1 MTICTLNNYL
11 LTALADF
18 CAGEGAVRPVLKEVM
33 LEIMPEAV
41 RLVATD
47 TYAMVVMHLPSG
59 EGHGVTVECEEPLAV
74 TVPVCALKGLLKERK
89 RPQTRIAIDPDTL
102 TATVSNA
109 AGMQTTVPCRA
120 GEEFVPYRAVLPKS
134 DAYAREAITLD
145 ADFLARFG
153 RLARA
158 LGVKPQVT
166 LELHEGHGPVAVHL
180 RHVDYC
186 YGLIMPVIAQR
197 TLGVPAWLQETEAA
211 VPLAA

>member
-1 MTICTLNNYL
+1 MTTCTLNNYV

-18 CAGEGAVRPVLKEVM
+18 CAGDGAVRPVLKEV
-33 LEIMPEAV
+33 LVEVTPEYL

-59 EGHGVTVECEEPLAV
+59 EEHGVTVECEAPLAV
-74 TVPVCALKGLLKERK
+74 TVPVGALKALLKERK
-89 RPQTRIAIDPDTL
+89 RPQIRIAIDPEAL

-120 GEEFVPYRAVLPKS
+120 GEEFVPYRVVLPRE
-134 DAYAREAITLD
+134 AAAAREAITLD

-180 RHVDYC
+180 RQVEYC
-186 YGLIMPVIAQR
+186 YGLIMPVIDQSA
-197 TLGVPAWLQETEAA
+197 LGVPAWLQETGAA
-211 VPLAA
+211 MPLAA